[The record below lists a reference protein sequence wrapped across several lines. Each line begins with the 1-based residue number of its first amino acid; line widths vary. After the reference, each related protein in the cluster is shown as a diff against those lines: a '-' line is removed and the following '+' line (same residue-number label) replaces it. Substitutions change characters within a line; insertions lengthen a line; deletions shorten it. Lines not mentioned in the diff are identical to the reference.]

1 MLIYRIEDQLDQA
14 KRLING
20 TLRHPEILD
29 KLEDYRYSKEEV
41 FKAKILLEKVLSYQ
55 KKKEEE
61 FGFKSTLGFKEDM
74 KEAHRIYLKHLNI
87 AKEAFPNRIKAENSS
102 EDQESS
108 QYVWLNQAFIFYENI
123 MYSASELMD
132 FGIEKSELEQAK
144 AMILAAKASSERQKK
159 SQHELQVL
167 TEKRDQAYNSLLK
180 WMFKYKAI
188 TQLVFEDD
196 PEKMRYLGFS
206 LES

>member
-41 FKAKILLEKVLSYQ
+41 FKAKILLEKVLTYQ
-55 KKKEEE
+55 KKREDE
-61 FGFKSTLGFKEDM
+61 FGLKSTLGFKEDM
-74 KEAHRIYLKHLNI
+74 KEAHHVYLKHLNI
-87 AKEAFPNRIKAENSS
+87 AKEAFPNRVKVADTSD
-102 EDQESS
+102 DQESS
-108 QYVWLNQAFIFYENI
+108 QYAWLNQAVIFYDNI
-123 MYSASELMD
+123 MYSASDLISY
-132 FGIEKSELEQAK
+132 GIEKSELEQAK
-144 AMILAAKASSERQKK
+144 AMILAVKASSERQKK
-159 SQHELQVL
+159 SQQELRLL

-188 TQLVFEDD
+188 TQLVFEGD
-196 PEKMRYLGFS
+196 PDKMQRLGLS